1 MIPVPV
7 FAFRLSQEARTSVD
21 EEVFPL
27 FEQDHLEVVE
37 TLLACAEPRG
47 GLADREFAGHGLLD
61 DGSDVGIV
69 LTLHLMI
76 SRRIITWARFNRKRI
91 TR

>member
-7 FAFRLSQEARTSVD
+7 FAFRLSQEARISVY

-47 GLADREFAGHGLLD
+47 GLVGRELAGQGLLD
-61 DGSDVGIV
+61 YGSDVGIV
-69 LTLHLMI
+69 LPFI
-76 SRRIITWARFNRKRI
+76 
-91 TR
+91 